1 MQFAC
6 KIVVNVC
13 RCWSAMEMSVWDP
26 QVEVFRDNQT
36 LLFKAQD
43 VTVAR
48 LLRVF
53 KVRKLLTCS
62 RNCVDAKFIHYR
74 FTMVQVKPQML
85 YLEEDVTMNAEFP
98 EEGKFHL
105 SLLPGNR
112 YKVCGDPEEV
122 QGSEPTPSSS

>member
-1 MQFAC
+1 
-6 KIVVNVC
+6 
-13 RCWSAMEMSVWDP
+13 MEMSVWDP

-74 FTMVQVKPQML
+74 FTMVQVKPQTL
-85 YLEEDVTMNAEFP
+85 YLEEDVTMNVEFP